1 MHGDVFALF
10 MDQYLAVSVWCCKI
24 FLLSAALLLL
34 ASGAVALDFITAAGS
49 GVEDVQFR
57 RAFAGACL
65 NALRVEHKFAGLV
78 KGALNLGDFAKS
90 EDVGDDTVV
99 EWLAK
104 LSLDDLA

>member
-1 MHGDVFALF
+1 MAPKL
-10 MDQYLAVSVWCCKI
+10 MAAVV
-24 FLLSAALLLL
+24 AAVV